1 MRSADDVKDCRKHFG
16 GKDIKVLCSS
26 CAKCLLLLTT
36 IPLKTTATGRN
47 TRGDDVLV
55 AGVS

>member
-16 GKDIKVLCSS
+16 GKDIK
-26 CAKCLLLLTT
+26 
-36 IPLKTTATGRN
+36 ATRRN

-55 AGVS
+55 ALGLAKLKPLDPIRCER